1 MRILV
6 AEDYEPVRKSV
17 CKGLEEAG
25 FAVDQAAD
33 GAEAVA
39 LCETTQYD
47 VIILDLMLPKVMG
60 EKVLATI
67 RERGHHSRVLI
78 LSAKSDV
85 SDRVACLDMG
95 ADDYLVKPFDYSE
108 LLSRVRALGR
118 RVNNRTSPE
127 IIIGD
132 MTVNTAR
139 REVVRHGEKIELTKR
154 EFSLLEFLANNA
166 GKVVSRDD
174 IKDHI
179 YDQFDQESS
188 SNVVDVYIGYLR
200 KKIERDDWPRVLHT
214 RRGHG
219 YLLGTEP

>member
-1 MRILV
+1 MIISSNRSIS
-6 AEDYEPVRKSV
+6 ASCYHEFVR
-17 CKGLEEAG
+17 
-25 FAVDQAAD
+25 
-33 GAEAVA
+33 
-39 LCETTQYD
+39 
-47 VIILDLMLPKVMG
+47 
-60 EKVLATI
+60 
-67 RERGHHSRVLI
+67 
-78 LSAKSDV
+78 
-85 SDRVACLDMG
+85 
-95 ADDYLVKPFDYSE
+95 
-108 LLSRVRALGR
+108 LGR
-118 RVNNRTSPE
+118 RVNNRTSPD

-139 REVVRHGEKIELTKR
+139 REVVRYKEKIELTKR